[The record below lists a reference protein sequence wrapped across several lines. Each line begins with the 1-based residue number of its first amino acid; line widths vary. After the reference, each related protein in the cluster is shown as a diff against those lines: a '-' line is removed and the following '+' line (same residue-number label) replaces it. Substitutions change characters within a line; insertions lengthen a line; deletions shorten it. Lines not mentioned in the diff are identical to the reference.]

1 MRHVGELF
9 DWVLTTSLNYSIKQ
23 NANDPFTL
31 GK

>member
-23 NANDPFTL
+23 NAKESDF
-31 GK
+31 KW